1 MGGTRCI
8 APKCNVGYDS
18 NKEKVHK
25 FSVPKCPEK
34 LKKWQRA
41 IKRDDIVLKA
51 GQVVCQ
57 RHFLPEDIVWGWD
70 AKDAN
75 GRVIRVSVYIYI

>member
-1 MGGTRCI
+1 MAG
-8 APKCNVGYDS
+8 
-18 NKEKVHK
+18 
-25 FSVPKCPEK
+25 
-34 LKKWQRA
+34 A

-51 GQVVCQ
+51 GQVDCQ